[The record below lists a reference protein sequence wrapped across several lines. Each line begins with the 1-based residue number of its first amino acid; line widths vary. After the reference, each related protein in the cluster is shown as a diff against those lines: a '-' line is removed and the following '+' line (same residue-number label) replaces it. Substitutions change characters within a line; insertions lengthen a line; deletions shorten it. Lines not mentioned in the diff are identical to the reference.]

1 MFEQVI
7 CRSCDGNGC
16 VNCCGN
22 GVRYVEI
29 NDPIPSFQ
37 DEISDLKRQLQIAKE
52 ALNIIKISHPT
63 SDQNWIIV
71 QKALEEI
78 ESAGE

>member
-1 MFEQVI
+1 ME
-7 CRSCDGNGC
+7 SKDE
-16 VNCCGN
+16 
-22 GVRYVEI
+22 VRLWNE
-29 NDPIPSFQ
+29 NES
-37 DEISDLKRQLQIAKE
+37 LKKKLEIAKE
-52 ALNIIKISHPT
+52 ALRIIKISHPT